1 MRQNSWL
8 MGILVLVLL
17 IGGSVWYMNRTSVAP
32 SVEEGNVLYT
42 NPTYNISFQYPD
54 RYELRE
60 REVGTQERY
69 HYSVTLIDKEAF
81 PEIPQN
87 GEGPPVIAVDVFQ
100 NDLDTL
106 LIEQW
111 VHGTNDSNF
120 KLSPDDALT
129 STTVAGAPALSY
141 TWDGLYRGKSVVLS
155 HRDSIIVLSVQWLTE
170 EDAIIKDFADL
181 LTSLELN

>member
-17 IGGSVWYMNRTSVAP
+17 IGGSV
-32 SVEEGNVLYT
+32 LYR
-42 NPTYNISFQYPD
+42 NPTYSISFQYPD

-60 REVGTQERY
+60 REAGTQERY
-69 HYSVTLIDKEAF
+69 HYSITLIDKEAF

-87 GEGPPVIAVDVFQ
+87 GEGPPAITVDIFQ
-100 NDLDTL
+100 NNLDTL

-129 STTVAGAPALSY
+129 STTVAGVPALSY
-141 TWDGLYRGKSVVLS
+141 TWDGLYLGRSVVLS
-155 HRDSIIVLSVQWLTE
+155 HKDNIVVLSVQWLTE
-170 EDAIIKDFADL
+170 EDAIIEDSAKVLA
-181 LTSLELN
+181 SLKLD